1 MGYNRY
7 RHRHYN
13 ISKMKARNYAQQMDN
28 LESTFDKEYPEWQ
41 LSTMKDS
48 CYRDYGSFEVRI
60 SNHSAEHKH
69 DIQNGYL
76 IVNIKGSKLDFPKII
91 DNIVPRVLKDLR
103 RVNLKNYRFINVI
116 NNRIDLYYKGFK
128 TKKDS
133 IML

>member
-1 MGYNRY
+1 MSYNHY

-13 ISKMKARNYAQQMDN
+13 ISKSKARNYAQQMDN
-28 LESTFDKEYPEWQ
+28 LERIFDEKYPKWQ
-41 LSTMKDS
+41 LSAMKDS
-48 CYRDYGSFEVRI
+48 CYRDYGNFEIRI
-60 SNHSAEHKH
+60 SNHSAEYKH

-91 DNIVPRVLKDLR
+91 DNVVPKVLNDLR
-103 RVNLKNYRFINVI
+103 RVNLQKYRFINVI